1 MMWHHPMTTLSA
13 TDSTDYPAAAAA
25 APANGYGGAE
35 RRSKPR
41 IKGSFP
47 AVVHGVDAGN
57 ETFQIETTIDNLSAG
72 GLYLRLRQRLEPGTT
87 LFVVTSLSTHGRANA
102 SAPRLALHGV
112 VVRAELTPGGKC
124 GVAVA
129 LSNYRFLGAE

>member
-1 MMWHHPMTTLSA
+1 MTTLSA
-13 TDSTDYPAAAAA
+13 TDSTDYPAAAA
-25 APANGYGGAE
+25 PANASGGAVYGGAE

-87 LFVVTSLSTHGRANA
+87 LFFVTSLSTPGRVNA
-102 SAPRLALHGV
+102 PVPRLALHGMV
-112 VVRAELTPGGKC
+112 LRAELTHGGKC